1 MKRPAFLRSVLLGLG
16 ISTAGAIMFA
26 ILSGLFSNDLVIR
39 WIIAGAGM
47 VYIVNLIRISG
58 QRVGGISTVLVW
70 LVTSAVLLWWH
81 PSLFLYLAA
90 HTTLIW
96 LVRSFYYYSS
106 ILSSLTDLGLSFLS
120 LCAAVWAATHTGN
133 VFLSM
138 WCFFLVQAL
147 CHFIP
152 LQFKQ
157 NRNTT
162 SSIRDDRFQQAY
174 RTAEAAVSKLSSI
187 H

>member
-1 MKRPAFLRSVLLGLG
+1 MKRPTFFRSVLLGLG
-16 ISTAGAIMFA
+16 ISITGAILFTL
-26 ILSGLFSNDLVIR
+26 LSGLISNDLVIR

-58 QRVGGISTVLVW
+58 QRVGGITTVVIW
-70 LVTSAVLLWWH
+70 LCTSAIILWWH
-81 PSLFLYLAA
+81 PPSFLYLAA

-96 LVRSFYYYSS
+96 LVRSFYFYSS
-106 ILSSLTDLGLSFLS
+106 ILSALTDLGLSFLS

-138 WCFFLVQAL
+138 WCFFLMQAL
-147 CHFIP
+147 CSFIP
-152 LQFKQ
+152 LHFKQ

-162 SSIRDDRFQQAY
+162 SAIQDDRFQQAY